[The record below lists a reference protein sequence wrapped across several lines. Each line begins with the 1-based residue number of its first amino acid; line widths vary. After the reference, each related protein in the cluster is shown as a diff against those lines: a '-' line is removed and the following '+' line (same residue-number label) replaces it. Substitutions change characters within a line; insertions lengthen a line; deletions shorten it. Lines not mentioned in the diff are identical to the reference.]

1 LHGSVLG
8 LEVVL
13 PDGTVLDNLS
23 TLRKDNTGYDLKQ
36 LFIGAEGTLG
46 VVTGVSILTPAASQA
61 VNNVI
66 LALPTF
72 ENVLP
77 LFKLTRRHLSEILSA
92 FEFIDR
98 TAYELAVKHGQ
109 GKGLSEEEI
118 ESAECFVLLET
129 SGGKKE
135 HDEEKLNILLET
147 LLEADQPLI
156 TTGVLSQSPGQFNS
170 LWKLR
175 EGVPEA
181 ISKEGKTYKYDISVP
196 IASFKEVVDATK
208 EQLRIKG
215 LLHDDAVR
223 HVIGYGHVGD
233 GNLHLNIAAA
243 AYTQEIESAL
253 EPFVYELVAS
263 YKGSISAEHGIGAMK
278 THAMHYSKSGVSI
291 DIMRRIKQVFDP
303 HGIMNPGKV
312 LE

>member
-1 LHGSVLG
+1 
-8 LEVVL
+8 
-13 PDGTVLDNLS
+13 
-23 TLRKDNTGYDLKQ
+23 
-36 LFIGAEGTLG
+36 
-46 VVTGVSILTPAASQA
+46 VSILTPAAPRV

-77 LFKLTRRHLSEILSA
+77 LFKLARQHLSEILSA
-92 FEFIDR
+92 FEFIDK

-109 GKGLSEEEI
+109 GKGLSDDEI
-118 ESAECFVLLET
+118 EGAECFVLLET

-135 HDEEKLNILLET
+135 HDEEVRIPSVDVEPLINVFVRKKLTILLET

-181 ISKEGKTYKYDISVP
+181 VSKEGKTYKYDISIP

-208 EQLRIKG
+208 EQLRRKG
-215 LLHDDAVR
+215 LLHEDAVR

-233 GNLHLNIAAA
+233 GELHRIPTFPCLPSS
-243 AYTQEIESAL
+243 SAWQ
-253 EPFVYELVAS
+253 VTC
-263 YKGSISAEHGIGAMK
+263 IS
-278 THAMHYSKSGVSI
+278 T
-291 DIMRRIKQVFDP
+291 
-303 HGIMNPGKV
+303 
-312 LE
+312 